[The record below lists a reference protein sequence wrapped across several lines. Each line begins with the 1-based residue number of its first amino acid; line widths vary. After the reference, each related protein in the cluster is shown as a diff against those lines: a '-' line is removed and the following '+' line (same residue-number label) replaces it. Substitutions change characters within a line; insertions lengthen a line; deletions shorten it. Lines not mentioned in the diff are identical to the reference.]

1 MGMCIG
7 ARASSGTSTVPSRRA
22 LALAPPAS
30 VWRTRGIVRS
40 PRTHRGCPVTDS
52 NARPTN
58 AVISKEPLP
67 RLPGVYS
74 FRLWY
79 TPPAYP
85 WDCLLPRND
94 GLLPRHHPKSPPR
107 SLQVP
112 KSPMELYRWPKN
124 GHLLKCLTDF
134 RTGTVIPSTLFWS
147 LYASVTPLSHK
158 PPLQEMPWNSKGE
171 NGGFQRLSWP

>member
-1 MGMCIG
+1 VGPAPSPAVAHSLWHPPPEPLG
-7 ARASSGTSTVPSRRA
+7 ALQNST
-22 LALAPPAS
+22 L
-30 VWRTRGIVRS
+30 

-67 RLPGVYS
+67 RLPEGLFLPLVHTS
-74 FRLWY
+74 RLPGGLLTSPQRWFTS
-79 TPPAYP
+79 TPPT
-85 WDCLLPRND
+85 N
-94 GLLPRHHPKSPPR
+94 PKSPLR

-112 KSPMELYRWPKN
+112 KSPIELYHWPKN

-134 RTGTVIPSTLFWS
+134 RTGKVIPSTLS
-147 LYASVTPLSHK
+147 GPCMLPLRLCLISHPSRK
-158 PPLQEMPWNSKGE
+158 MLRNSKGE